1 MKRVLLTGVL
11 AFGLAAFASQETSEA
26 PTNSL
31 ASAESK
37 AWSAAFS
44 TDAVSDY
51 VSRGQL
57 CCDTPVYQN
66 SLTLS
71 YSFNEFGAVHA
82 NIWTCHG
89 LTHKAKP
96 RKSLATQEIDYTLS
110 YTVDLS
116 PFSFSLGTLWF
127 TYPNQPYGST
137 EELFASISLPND
149 YVTPSFI
156 AYWDYLDTYGN
167 RPTAVYCEAALFHA
181 FTLLPN
187 LTLTPAF
194 TLGLANAA
202 YHDCYSNGAV
212 NKTELTGGTAALT
225 LVYKLSEN
233 ITLSTYLK
241 YTFAPSHTLRHHHP
255 GYEKNQILYGGFSIA
270 LAF

>member
-1 MKRVLLTGVL
+1 MKYVLLTGTLV
-11 AFGLAAFASQETSEA
+11 FGLATFASPEVSDA
-26 PTNSL
+26 STNSL

-37 AWSAAFS
+37 AWSVAFS

-57 CCDTPVYQN
+57 CCDSPVYQN

-71 YSFNEFGAVHA
+71 YSFDELGAFGV
-82 NIWTCHG
+82 NVWTCHG
-89 LTHKAKP
+89 LTHKPKP
-96 RKSLATQEIDYTLS
+96 RKALATQEIDYTLS
-110 YTVDLS
+110 YTIDVS
-116 PFSFSLGTLWF
+116 PFSLSVGTLWF

-149 YVTPSFI
+149 YVTPAFI
-156 AYWDYLDTYGN
+156 VYWDYLDTYGN
-167 RPTAVYCEAALFHA
+167 RPTAAYCEASLFHA
-181 FTLLPN
+181 FTLLPD
-187 LTLTPAF
+187 LTLTPSF

-212 NKTELTGGTAALT
+212 NKAEFSNGTAGLT
-225 LVYKLSEN
+225 LAYKLTDN
-233 ITLSTYLK
+233 TTVATYLK

-255 GYEKNQILYGGFSIA
+255 GYAKNQVLYGGVSLA